1 MEDGSA
7 WKSLGSKDLLN
18 TGIILS
24 ICIKIESSYIVPP
37 LEMDFIRVGCTNRG
51 HTLQFEVKS

>member
-7 WKSLGSKDLLN
+7 WNSLGPKDLLN

-24 ICIKIESSYIVPP
+24 ICIKIESSY
-37 LEMDFIRVGCTNRG
+37 MSHTIRDGFC
-51 HTLQFEVKS
+51 